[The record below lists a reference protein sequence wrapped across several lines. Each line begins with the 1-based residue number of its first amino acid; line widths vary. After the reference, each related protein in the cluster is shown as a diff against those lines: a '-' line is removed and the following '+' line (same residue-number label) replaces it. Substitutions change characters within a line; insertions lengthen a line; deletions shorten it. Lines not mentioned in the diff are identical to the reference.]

1 MRSLLALG
9 ALLLAAPWPGAA
21 AEAPA
26 SPGPVVTLEEAVR
39 SALARQPKLRQAE
52 AGARAADARSDQARA
67 GLRPQVTASAQAERY
82 APTSGL
88 SDRAASSWGGQLA
101 ASQVLYDPA
110 GARSWRAA
118 QAGAEALRD
127 SAGGAR
133 LDVVSG
139 ARAAFFAARAGRDL
153 ARVARET
160 VENNRAH
167 LRQVEAFVEV
177 GTQPPIALA
186 KARADLA
193 SAQLALIQAENGR
206 ASARALLAEAMGL
219 TEWGALEVAD
229 DTLSPVEGEDGPL
242 EPLLAEAL
250 AGRPELASLRAQR
263 RSAEDGRAASQ
274 AGHLPSVSAR
284 ASAGEAGPG
293 LDRLSSSWSAG
304 VALSW
309 RLFDGGLADAKVREA
324 DADLEALA
332 AQDEALRTSI
342 RVALEQARLGVRAA
356 RSSVEAAGEA
366 EASAREQLRLA
377 EGRYQ
382 AGAGS
387 ILELGDAQVA
397 ASTAAAQRVQ
407 AEYDL
412 SSARAA
418 LLRALGREG

>member
-1 MRSLLALG
+1 MRSTLALG
-9 ALLLAAPWPGAA
+9 LLLLAPWLAAA
-21 AEAPA
+21 AEAS
-26 SPGPVVTLEEAVR
+26 SPPGAVVTLEEAVR
-39 SALARQPKLRQAE
+39 SALARQPQLRQAE
-52 AGARAADARSDQARA
+52 ASARAAGARTDQARA

-82 APTSGL
+82 APTS
-88 SDRAASSWGGQLA
+88 SFSSRAASAWSGQLA

-110 GARSWRAA
+110 GERSWRAA
-118 QAGAEALRD
+118 QAGAEALRET
-127 SAGGAR
+127 AGATR
-133 LDVVSG
+133 LDVISG

-160 VENNRAH
+160 VENDRAH
-167 LRQVEAFVEV
+167 LRQVEAFVEI

-186 KARADLA
+186 KAKADLA
-193 SAQLALIQAENGR
+193 SAQLALIQAENGH

-219 TEWGALEVAD
+219 EGWGELEVGD
-229 DTLSPVEGEDGPL
+229 GTLPPVGGEEGPL

-250 AGRPELASLRAQR
+250 AARPELASLRAQR
-263 RSAEDGRAASQ
+263 RSAEDGRSASS
-274 AGHLPSVSAR
+274 AGRLPSVSAR
-284 ASAGEAGPG
+284 ASAGEGGAR
-293 LDRLSSSWSAG
+293 LDQLSSSWSAG
-304 VALSW
+304 LALTWS
-309 RLFDGGLADAKVREA
+309 LFDGGLTDARVREA
-324 DADLEALA
+324 DASLEALA
-332 AQDEALRTSI
+332 AQEEALRTSI

-356 RSSVEAAGEA
+356 RSSVEASAEA

-397 ASTAAAQRVQ
+397 ASTAAAQRVR

-412 SSARAA
+412 ASARAA